1 MNKNARTI
9 ETKRPDIMARLCA
22 DAAEICSETEPDDVK
37 LFVDG
42 ITVRKTKPEDDE
54 ELALV
59 VECGHGRIVLNGD
72 LEVAE
77 FITLLAK
84 VEALSDLDAGGP
96 FSTFSG
102 TLNTIHFSA
111 SWDAEFNVVLAKPE
125 EE

>member
-1 MNKNARTI
+1 MNKSTMTI
-9 ETKRPDIMARLCA
+9 ETKRPDILARLCA

-54 ELALV
+54 ELALL
-59 VECGHGRIVLNGD
+59 VECGHGRIALNGD

-77 FITLLAK
+77 FITLLTK
-84 VEALSDLDAGGP
+84 VEALADIDAGGP

-102 TLNTIHFSA
+102 TLNTIHFMA
-111 SWDAEFNVVLAKPE
+111 TWDAEFNVVLTKAE
-125 EE
+125 GE

>member
-1 MNKNARTI
+1 MSKSKMTI

-42 ITVRKTKPEDDE
+42 ITVRKAKPKDDE
-54 ELALV
+54 ELALS
-59 VECGHGRIVLNGD
+59 VECGHGVVVLNGD

-84 VEALSDLDAGGP
+84 VEALADLDAGGP

-102 TLNTIHFSA
+102 TLNTVHFSA
-111 SWDAEFNVVLAKPE
+111 TWDAEFNVVLTKSE
-125 EE
+125 DD

>member
-1 MNKNARTI
+1 MSKNARTI

-54 ELALV
+54 DLALL
-59 VECGHGRIVLNGD
+59 VECGHGSIALNGD

-84 VEALSDLDAGGP
+84 VEALADLDAGGP
-96 FSTFSG
+96 FNTFSG
-102 TLNTIHFSA
+102 TLNTVHFSA
-111 SWDAEFNVVLAKPE
+111 TWDAEFNVAIAKPE
-125 EE
+125 GE